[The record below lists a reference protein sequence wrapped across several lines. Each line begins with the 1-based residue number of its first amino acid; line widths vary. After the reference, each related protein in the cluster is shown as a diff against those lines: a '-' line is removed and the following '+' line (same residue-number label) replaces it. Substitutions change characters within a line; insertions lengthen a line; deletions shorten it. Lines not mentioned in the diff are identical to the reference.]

1 MQKAFALAAL
11 AALALSATPTF
22 ADAAVCP
29 QLAQDLPELLA
40 SAMPSV
46 GSDGEVQA
54 SFDVD
59 ERGAVRSISLEG
71 TRHYQSRVRTALESL
86 ECTGGTPQRYVLK
99 IRFAAPT
106 PAAIQTAA
114 SLTTIGTNTLTA
126 RTNDTRSKTR

>member
-1 MQKAFALAAL
+1 MQKTFALATL
-11 AALALSATPTF
+11 TALALALCATPTF

-40 SAMPSV
+40 SAMPGV
-46 GSDGEVQA
+46 GPDGEVRA

-59 ERGAVRSISLEG
+59 ARGVVRSISLEG
-71 TRHYQSRVRTALESL
+71 TRRYQSRVRTALESL

-106 PAAIQTAA
+106 PSMTRASAAT
-114 SLTTIGTNTLTA
+114 ST
-126 RTNDTRSKTR
+126 DSKPR